1 MLSWHALRGGQN
13 HNPEPGECN
22 DAGHAL
28 GRRRMQ
34 LTGLAASQQAG
45 SRGGRIADQ
54 LIQR

>member
-34 LTGLAASQQAG
+34 LTGLAACQQAG
-45 SRGGRIADQ
+45 SRVGFIVDQ

>member
-1 MLSWHALRGGQN
+1 MLSWHALRGGQD
-13 HNPEPGECN
+13 HNPEPGEYN